1 MQNTFVETIFQRLED
16 QKEDRWCPKE
26 DKDKVNKKETKVQ
39 IKSPQLMMDPFFMF
53 LFLFE
58 SPYLITEKNSL
69 QNREKGTFGCFILL
83 HDHKI

>member
-1 MQNTFVETIFQRLED
+1 
-16 QKEDRWCPKE
+16 
-26 DKDKVNKKETKVQ
+26 
-39 IKSPQLMMDPFFMF
+39 MMDPFFMF

-83 HDHKI
+83 HDYKTSPFLLKTNLP